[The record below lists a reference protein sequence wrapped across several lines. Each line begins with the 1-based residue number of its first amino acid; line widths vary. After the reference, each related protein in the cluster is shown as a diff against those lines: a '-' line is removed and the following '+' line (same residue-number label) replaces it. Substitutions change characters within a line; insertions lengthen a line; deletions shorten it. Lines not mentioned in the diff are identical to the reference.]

1 MSDTEMALS
10 FDEFPVPAYEDW
22 YAAAVDSLDGASFEK
37 ALTTPTY
44 EGLTLQPLYR
54 REDTAEFEHAHTLP
68 GLPPFV
74 RGTQAAGYASQPWQI
89 AQAVP
94 YTSPQA
100 FNEALRSDLE
110 RGQNAIVLEHVSLNT
125 TNDLAQA
132 FAGVD
137 LTRFPILRT
146 SGTNAL
152 PFAAL
157 LAAHPGSSVAELV
170 GCAASDPLGELARTG
185 ALPLAVTDA
194 YGEMAQL
201 TLWAVEHAPNLR
213 TVAVNADVYH
223 NAGANAVQELAF
235 AIAAGVE
242 YIRRLQD
249 YDLSMDAI
257 TQRIQFTFAI
267 GSQFFTEVAKL
278 RAARLLWAQ
287 IIAAFGGSDSRMYLH
302 TRTGAVNKTVYAPYE
317 NMLRTTIE
325 AFAGAAG
332 GTHSMQVEP
341 FDSLLRQPDE
351 FSRRIA
357 RNQQL
362 ILQHEA
368 NLTRTID
375 PAGGAY
381 YIEYLTDWLAQQAWG
396 LFQEVERRGGLLSAL
411 QAGFV
416 QEQVSQAAEQRK
428 ASIERR
434 KDVLVGINMYPNPS
448 EEASSRTAPP
458 EAPSPDSASQ
468 PATAELNRL
477 RSVPPEQQIDA
488 AVDAARAGAGLDAIT
503 SALRAAYTG
512 TAPSVTP
519 LRPFRLAEPYETLRQ
534 NAAAYRQRTGAAPRI
549 FLASLGS
556 YRARADF
563 TTGFFEVGGFE
574 IVNQGRFA
582 SPEAAAQA
590 ALVSGAQA
598 VVICSTDDNYP
609 QIVAPLVSHIRAQN
623 PDITIILAGYPQDQI
638 EAHRAAG
645 IDEFIH
651 IRANCCEVNRWL
663 QQRIGV
669 SA

>member
-22 YAAAVDSLDGASFEK
+22 YAAAVASLDGASFEK

-44 EGLTLQPLYR
+44 EGLTLQPIYR
-54 REDTAEFEHAHTLP
+54 REQTAEIEHAHTLP

-94 YTSPQA
+94 YASPQA

-110 RGQNAIVLEHVSLNT
+110 RGQNAIVLEDVSLNT
-125 TNDLAQA
+125 TDDLVRA

-157 LAAHPGSSVAELV
+157 LAAHLGPSLTEMH
-170 GCAASDPLGELARTG
+170 GCVASDPLGELARTG
-185 ALPLAVTDA
+185 TLPLGVADA
-194 YGEMAQL
+194 YDEMASL
-201 TLWAVEHAPNLR
+201 TFWAIDHAPSLR
-213 TVAVNADVYH
+213 TIAVNADGYH

-235 AIAAGVE
+235 AAAAGVE
-242 YIRRLQD
+242 YIRQMLNRG
-249 YDLSMDAI
+249 LSINAI
-257 TQRIQFTFAI
+257 VPRIQFTFAI
-267 GSQFFTEVAKL
+267 GGQFFTEVAKL

-287 IIAAFGGSDSRMYLH
+287 IVAAFGSSDSRMNLH
-302 TRTGAVNKTVYAPYE
+302 TRTGTLNKTVYDPYV

-332 GTHSMQVEP
+332 GTHSMQVAP
-341 FDSLLRQPDE
+341 FDSVLSQPDE

-381 YIEYLTDWLAQQAWG
+381 YIEYLTDWLARQAWG
-396 LFQEVERRGGLLSAL
+396 LFQEVERHGGLLSTL

-416 QEQVSQAAEQRK
+416 QEQVTQVAAQRR

-458 EAPSPDSASQ
+458 EASSPDAASQ
-468 PATAELNRL
+468 QAAAVLHRL

-488 AVDAARAGAGLDAIT
+488 AVAAARAGASLDAIT
-503 SALRAAYTG
+503 RALRAAYTG

-519 LRPFRLAEPYETLRQ
+519 LRPFRLAEPYEVLRQ
-534 NAAAYRQRTGAAPRI
+534 NAASYRQRTGTTPRI
-549 FLASLGS
+549 FLANLGS

-574 IVNQGRFA
+574 IVNQGRFT

-590 ALVSGAQA
+590 ALMSGAQA

-609 QIVAPLVSHIRAQN
+609 QIVPPLVSHIRAQN